1 MYNILKTPERMT
13 KQTSTHKPIHY
24 YIYNILP
31 YYIYSAILL
40 LASCNNHTAT
50 NNDNGDGD
58 TIAFKYAEHITA
70 VRHDGYIDVKLSN
83 PWKAGTTLH
92 RYALI
97 NRKDSGKVTPPTDAT
112 AIYTPIHSA
121 VVSTSPHCR
130 LLFDLGAAET
140 IKGVCDL
147 QYITQSDIQRRA
159 AKGLIADCGN
169 SMSPTI
175 ERIITLSPDAIFM
188 SPYEGGSY
196 AQLENIGAAIIEC
209 ADYMET
215 SALGRAEWMRFY
227 GMLTGKENTA
237 DSLFAAIEHNY
248 KTIVNENKKQK
259 KHPKVLT
266 ERVTNGVWY
275 CPGGNSSMAKLIKDA
290 CGKYIFADNNQSGSL
305 NLSPEMVISKSTD
318 ADVWLFI
325 YYGNRPLTRNELTAE
340 YSGYKTIKAFKEGNI
355 YECNGKTSTYFEEI
369 SFRPDFLLEELTHIL
384 YSPNSTLRYY
394 KRISE

>member
-1 MYNILKTPERMT
+1 MT
-13 KQTSTHKPIHY
+13 KLTSTHKPIHY
-24 YIYNILP
+24 CIYNILP

-50 NNDNGDGD
+50 DSNNGDGD

-159 AKGLIADCGN
+159 AKGIIADCGN

-196 AQLENIGAAIIEC
+196 AQI
-209 ADYMET
+209 
-215 SALGRAEWMRFY
+215 GRA
-227 GMLTGKENTA
+227 
-237 DSLFAAIEHNY
+237 H
-248 KTIVNENKKQK
+248 V
-259 KHPKVLT
+259 
-266 ERVTNGVWY
+266 
-275 CPGGNSSMAKLIKDA
+275 
-290 CGKYIFADNNQSGSL
+290 
-305 NLSPEMVISKSTD
+305 
-318 ADVWLFI
+318 
-325 YYGNRPLTRNELTAE
+325 
-340 YSGYKTIKAFKEGNI
+340 
-355 YECNGKTSTYFEEI
+355 
-369 SFRPDFLLEELTHIL
+369 
-384 YSPNSTLRYY
+384 
-394 KRISE
+394 